1 MAPPMP
7 TMPFLSDELVAMHM
21 SLMQLATSAALSLFG
36 LMIAGIRGSYGLIAY
51 SWMVSTV
58 SVGISSCAWAIFCN
72 GDVNLRNTLMLILE
86 SGFVLGSV

>member
-1 MAPPMP
+1 MP

-21 SLMQLATSAALSLFG
+21 PLMQLATSAAVSLSG
-36 LMIAGIRGSYGLIAY
+36 LMIDSIRGSYGLIAY
-51 SWMVSTV
+51 PWMVSTV

-72 GDVNLRNTLMLILE
+72 GDVNLRNILVLILE